1 VRLAPFGEMP
11 LDTALFR
18 VLAEQGLTTATAIQS
33 ATLPD
38 AIAGLDVLGR
48 ARTGSGKTLA
58 FGLAMLTRL
67 AGRRA
72 QPRQPI
78 ALILV
83 PTRELAAQV
92 ADALGPYAQAVKLT
106 TTVVVGGLS
115 LGRQADALRRG
126 VDIVIATPGRLN
138 DLVNRGD
145 CRLDRVE
152 LTVLDEAD
160 QMADMGF
167 LPQVTSL
174 LTRTDPNGQR
184 MLFSATLDGDV
195 DRLVRRFLNEPVR
208 HSVDPPSSVITTLD
222 HHVLHVDTADKNETA
237 AHIGAR
243 DGRVIMF
250 VGTKHRADRLARQL
264 QASGVNA
271 AALHGGKSQPQRT
284 RTLDGFKSGA
294 VTALVATSLAAR
306 GIHVDDVDLVVN
318 VDPPGD
324 AKDYLHRG
332 GRTARAGRTG
342 TVVTLVLPEQDRETS
357 RLLAA
362 AGVKARTVRVRPGDA
377 ELVRIT
383 GARTPSGV
391 PVTPT
396 VPADTQRRPPRTP
409 AARGTQR
416 QSTQSRSTQGRS
428 TQGWSTQGRTGQGRS
443 GQARDRR
450 Y

>member
-1 VRLAPFGEMP
+1 VIGPPTPLRAFAEMP
-11 LDTALFR
+11 LDPALFG
-18 VLAEQGLTTATAIQS
+18 VLAEQGLTTATSIQS

-38 AIAGLDVLGR
+38 AVAGRDVLGR

-67 AGRRA
+67 SGRRA

-78 ALILV
+78 ALVLV

-92 ADALGPYAQAVKLT
+92 ADAIAPYAKAVRLT

-115 LGRQADALRRG
+115 LTRQADALRRG

-145 CRLDRVE
+145 CRLDRIE
-152 LTVLDEAD
+152 ITVLDEAD

-167 LPQVTSL
+167 LPQVTAL

-195 DRLVRRFLNEPVR
+195 DRLVRRFLSDPAR
-208 HSVDPPSSVITTLD
+208 HSVDPPSSAVTTLD
-222 HHVLHVDTADKNETA
+222 HHLLHVDMADKNETT

-243 DGRVIMF
+243 DGRVLMF

-264 QASGVNA
+264 LAVGVNA

-284 RTLDGFKSGA
+284 RTLDGFKTGT
-294 VTALVATSLAAR
+294 VNTLVATSLAAR

-332 GRTARAGRTG
+332 GRTARAGRSG
-342 TVVTLVLPEQDRETS
+342 TVVTLVLPEQHRDTT

-362 AGVKARTVRVRPGDA
+362 AGVTAQSARVRPGDA
-377 ELVRIT
+377 ELTRIT

-391 PVTPT
+391 PVVAA
-396 VPADTQRRPPRTP
+396 VPADPHPRAQRAPAQRSSAPR
-409 AARGTQR
+409 RG
-416 QSTQSRSTQGRS
+416 GR
-428 TQGWSTQGRTGQGRS
+428 R
-443 GQARDRR
+443 
-450 Y
+450 